1 MSVTRLEGYLIRA
14 VWPGNADG
22 SWSYPVQAWVAQKLV
37 KRDIL
42 RVFTMSLFC
51 SGTPIP
57 QEPRQ
62 FRSRLL

>member
-1 MSVTRLEGYLIRA
+1 MVHGHILTQRMDVAGLHAITHNGM
-14 VWPGNADG
+14 
-22 SWSYPVQAWVAQKLV
+22 VQAWVAQKLV